1 MICLLTLAVSIQ
13 KCGIHRA
20 AVCRTMITPNGMQRK
35 KMCPKRKKG
44 RDYKKKL
51 STVSKAVETVPAKS
65 HEIFSF
71 LLFFLSSFVLP
82 LLPPSLSP
90 FFPSFLFFLSFF
102 FILHLWFYTR
112 VILTS
117 ENELEN
123 VLSSSIFWKRLYTSG
138 TNSSSNF
145 GSNSPVKQSRP
156 GDIFLGNLNFLSI
169 IELFK

>member
-1 MICLLTLAVSIQ
+1 MVPTMICLLTLAVSIQ

-82 LLPPSLSP
+82 LLTPSLPLS
-90 FFPSFLFFLSFF
+90 FLSFLPSSF
-102 FILHLWFYTR
+102 YLDYTFALKQNCFIKNQTFPFSIVLLLDKIYLKRELSFTSFTLSLMWHLY
-112 VILTS
+112 LAP
-117 ENELEN
+117 
-123 VLSSSIFWKRLYTSG
+123 
-138 TNSSSNF
+138 NSF
-145 GSNSPVKQSRP
+145 LVTALVVVKA
-156 GDIFLGNLNFLSI
+156 
-169 IELFK
+169 

>member
-1 MICLLTLAVSIQ
+1 
-13 KCGIHRA
+13 
-20 AVCRTMITPNGMQRK
+20 MITPNGMQRK

-90 FFPSFLFFLSFF
+90 FFPSFLPLFTLTTH
-102 FILHLWFYTR
+102 LH
-112 VILTS
+112 
-117 ENELEN
+117 
-123 VLSSSIFWKRLYTSG
+123 
-138 TNSSSNF
+138 
-145 GSNSPVKQSRP
+145 
-156 GDIFLGNLNFLSI
+156 
-169 IELFK
+169 

>member
-1 MICLLTLAVSIQ
+1 MVS
-13 KCGIHRA
+13 
-20 AVCRTMITPNGMQRK
+20 
-35 KMCPKRKKG
+35 
-44 RDYKKKL
+44 
-51 STVSKAVETVPAKS
+51 
-65 HEIFSF
+65 FS
-71 LLFFLSSFVLP
+71 
-82 LLPPSLSP
+82 PSLSP

-123 VLSSSIFWKRLYTSG
+123 VLSSSIFWKRLCTSG

-156 GDIFLGNLNFLSI
+156 GDIFLGSLNFVSI